1 MSHRKALTLEE
12 KVALI
17 KDNQNGHGLSVRQ
30 LADNYKISKISAANI
45 RRRSEEFLADYSSN
59 SNKGIKR
66 KLKDENRQK
75 IDEIVFEWFAQQRA
89 KQIPF
94 SDPILQEKARQ
105 VAEQLGYTTETFKA
119 SNGWLEKFR
128 SRHAI
133 SFRTINGE
141 SASVDDSAVEEWV
154 QRLSTK
160 LDGFN
165 ENDVFNA
172 DETGLFYRATPDR
185 SLVLSKEECKG
196 GKKSKERLTVFLC
209 SYLTGTEKLK
219 PVVIGSSQ
227 RPRCLKNITTSKLP
241 VTWLSNRT
249 AWMTCNLFTDWLIL
263 INSQMEKK
271 NRKILLF
278 IDNAPCYIINHDLS
292 NFKIVFVP
300 PNTTSKCQ
308 PLDQGVIHSFKCY
321 YRQKLVK
328 HIIAQCTL
336 AQTADQISITV
347 LDAIKW
353 IDLSWENVTENTI
366 RNGFR
371 AAGFIYPTS
380 TSSSSMMNMD
390 IIIETDIESNN
401 SDNPLQQLELLLAHI
416 DIGGPQLTAAEFVEM
431 DSCIPTF
438 NECDDYGHLKSSIQ
452 VTQDGNEEEEDAFV
466 EKPPNLPEA
475 LEIMRRLHLF
485 ASIEQ
490 PQSHNLIYDL
500 ESQLTD
506 IYLDSIAVK

>member
-1 MSHRKALTLEE
+1 MCHRKALTLEE

-17 KDNQNGHGLSVRQ
+17 KDNQNDHGLSVRQ
-30 LADNYKISKISAANI
+30 LADNYKISKSSTANI
-45 RRRSEEFLADYSSN
+45 LRRSEEFLADYSLN

-75 IDEIVFEWFAQQRA
+75 
-89 KQIPF
+89 K
-94 SDPILQEKARQ
+94 SMKLSSNARQ
-105 VAEQLGYTTETFKA
+105 VAEQLGYTTEKFKA

-128 SRHAI
+128 NRHTI

-141 SASVDDSAVEEWV
+141 SASVDDSTVEEWT
-154 QRLSTK
+154 QRLSTI

-172 DETGLFYRATPDR
+172 AETGLFYRATPDR
-185 SLVLSKEECKG
+185 SLVLSKEECKC
-196 GKKSKERLTVFLC
+196 GKKSKERLTVLLC
-209 SYLTGTEKLK
+209 SNLTGTEKLK
-219 PVVIGSSQ
+219 PVVI
-227 RPRCLKNITTSKLP
+227 
-241 VTWLSNRT
+241 
-249 AWMTCNLFTDWLIL
+249 
-263 INSQMEKK
+263 
-271 NRKILLF
+271 
-278 IDNAPCYIINHDLS
+278 
-292 NFKIVFVP
+292 
-300 PNTTSKCQ
+300 
-308 PLDQGVIHSFKCY
+308 
-321 YRQKLVK
+321 
-328 HIIAQCTL
+328 

>member
-1 MSHRKALTLEE
+1 MCHRKALTLEE

-17 KDNQNGHGLSVRQ
+17 KDNQNDHGLSVRQ
-30 LADNYKISKISAANI
+30 LGDNYKISKSSTASIL
-45 RRRSEEFLADYSSN
+45 RRSEEFLADYSLN
-59 SNKGIKR
+59 NK
-66 KLKDENRQK
+66 K

-89 KQIPF
+89 KQIPICG
-94 SDPILQEKARQ
+94 PILQEKARQ

-128 SRHAI
+128 NRHTI

-141 SASVDDSAVEEWV
+141 SASVDDSTVEEWT
-154 QRLSTK
+154 QRLSTI

-172 DETGLFYRATPDR
+172 AETGLFYRATPDR
-185 SLVLSKEECKG
+185 SLVLSKEECKC
-196 GKKSKERLTVFLC
+196 GKKSKERLTVLLC
-209 SYLTGTEKLK
+209 SNLTGTEKLK
-219 PVVIGSSQ
+219 PVVI
-227 RPRCLKNITTSKLP
+227 
-241 VTWLSNRT
+241 
-249 AWMTCNLFTDWLIL
+249 
-263 INSQMEKK
+263 
-271 NRKILLF
+271 
-278 IDNAPCYIINHDLS
+278 
-292 NFKIVFVP
+292 
-300 PNTTSKCQ
+300 
-308 PLDQGVIHSFKCY
+308 
-321 YRQKLVK
+321 
-328 HIIAQCTL
+328 

>member
-1 MSHRKALTLEE
+1 MCHRKALTLEE

-17 KDNQNGHGLSVRQ
+17 KDNQNDHGLSVRQ
-30 LADNYKISKISAANI
+30 LGDNYKISKSSTANI
-45 RRRSEEFLADYSSN
+45 LRRSEEFLADYSLN
-59 SNKGIKR
+59 NK
-66 KLKDENRQK
+66 K

-89 KQIPF
+89 KQIPICG
-94 SDPILQEKARQ
+94 PILQEKARQ

-128 SRHAI
+128 NRHTI

-141 SASVDDSAVEEWV
+141 SASVDDSTVEEWT
-154 QRLSTK
+154 QRLSTI

-172 DETGLFYRATPDR
+172 AETGLFYRATPDR
-185 SLVLSKEECKG
+185 SLVLSKEECKC
-196 GKKSKERLTVFLC
+196 GKKSKERLTVLLC
-209 SYLTGTEKLK
+209 SNLTGTEKLK
-219 PVVIGSSQ
+219 PVAEVNVLVAS
-227 RPRCLKNITTSKLP
+227 
-241 VTWLSNRT
+241 
-249 AWMTCNLFTDWLIL
+249 
-263 INSQMEKK
+263 
-271 NRKILLF
+271 KILLRRKVTCHLA
-278 IDNAPCYIINHDLS
+278 IKSNCLNDL
-292 NFKIVFVP
+292 
-300 PNTTSKCQ
+300 
-308 PLDQGVIHSFKCY
+308 
-321 YRQKLVK
+321 QKLVT
-328 HIIAQCTL
+328 HIITQCTL

-452 VTQDGNEEEEDAFV
+452 VTQDDNEEEEDAFV